1 MTNYPKN
8 GRELVFLG
16 PLKESWGFANL
27 FTTRQHKNV
36 GQRRDF
42 SCNMGRLKLVVV
54 ILVFSYYTYGIKS
67 LFRIDLDL
75 NWIFL
80 PAVACANQV

>member
-1 MTNYPKN
+1 MTNYPEN

-36 GQRRDF
+36 GQRDF
-42 SCNMGRLKLVVV
+42 SCNMGRLKLAVVD
-54 ILVFSYYTYGIKS
+54 SYTC
-67 LFRIDLDL
+67 FL
-75 NWIFL
+75 NITL
-80 PAVACANQV
+80 MELKVLLE

>member
-1 MTNYPKN
+1 MTNYPEN

-36 GQRRDF
+36 GQRDF
-42 SCNMGRLKLVVV
+42 SCNMGRWKLAVVDSYTCFFNTTLMELKVL
-54 ILVFSYYTYGIKS
+54 LE
-67 LFRIDLDL
+67 
-75 NWIFL
+75 
-80 PAVACANQV
+80 

>member
-1 MTNYPKN
+1 MTNYPEN

-36 GQRRDF
+36 GQRDF
-42 SCNMGRLKLVVV
+42 SCNMGRLKLAVVD
-54 ILVFSYYTYGIKS
+54 SYTCFFNITLMELKV
-67 LFRIDLDL
+67 LLE
-75 NWIFL
+75 
-80 PAVACANQV
+80 

>member
-1 MTNYPKN
+1 MTNYPEN

-36 GQRRDF
+36 GQRDF
-42 SCNMGRLKLVVV
+42 SCNMGRLKLAVVFNITLMELKVLLEYRFTV
-54 ILVFSYYTYGIKS
+54 IGDWSESSWLQFYSI
-67 LFRIDLDL
+67 L
-75 NWIFL
+75 
-80 PAVACANQV
+80 

>member
-1 MTNYPKN
+1 MTNYPEN

-36 GQRRDF
+36 GQRDF
-42 SCNMGRLKLVVV
+42 SCNMGRLKLAVVDSYTFFFAVTLMELKVVLEYRFTV
-54 ILVFSYYTYGIKS
+54 IG
-67 LFRIDLDL
+67 D
-75 NWIFL
+75 
-80 PAVACANQV
+80 